1 MKYYEVD
8 FSIKPANND
17 AADIL
22 AALSGDT
29 GFESFDH
36 EEGILKGYVQ
46 RDLFDEQA
54 LESIITDFPIEGLSI
69 TYEVKEAED
78 RDWNEDWEESGFS
91 PIIIDGRC
99 SIHDSRHLPEELMP
113 IDITID
119 AKLAFGTGTHE
130 TTRMITECLLN
141 KDLDGYSVLDCGCGT
156 GILSFVAS
164 KCGADS
170 VTGYDI
176 DEWSVRNA
184 EHNAEIN
191 SVENFR
197 TFHGNCTLLTENEEL
212 INRGPFNI
220 VIANINRNILIHD
233 MPWFKSVMKEDG
245 QLILS
250 GFYEAD
256 AEIVI
261 KRASEFGLTI
271 IDKKIDND
279 WCCCVFQLSVS

>member
-1 MKYYEVD
+1 
-8 FSIKPANND
+8 
-17 AADIL
+17 
-22 AALSGDT
+22 
-29 GFESFDH
+29 
-36 EEGILKGYVQ
+36 
-46 RDLFDEQA
+46 
-54 LESIITDFPIEGLSI
+54 
-69 TYEVKEAED
+69 
-78 RDWNEDWEESGFS
+78 
-91 PIIIDGRC
+91 
-99 SIHDSRHLPEELMP
+99 MP

-130 TTRMITECLLN
+130 TTRMIAECLLN
-141 KDLDGYSVLDCGCGT
+141 KKLKGYSVLDCGCGT

-164 KCGADS
+164 KCGAKS

-184 EHNAEIN
+184 EHNAKIN
-191 SVENFR
+191 SVEDFR

-233 MPWFKSVMKEDG
+233 MPWFKGVMKEDG

-261 KRASEFGLTI
+261 KRASEFGLAMI
-271 IDKKIDND
+271 DRKIDKD